1 MGRRVGYVGYVGER
15 KKLGSMVGGMWKV
28 GGERELAGDGGN
40 SVWKNGEREK

>member
-1 MGRRVGYVGYVGER
+1 MCGREKETWEHGRRNVKG
-15 KKLGSMVGGMWKV
+15 